1 MPNLLAVMATGQNAV
16 LVAPPGAGKTT
27 SVPLALLAAG
37 FSKILLLEP
46 RRLAARAAATR
57 MAFLLGEVLGAR
69 IGFTTRLETKKSA
82 ATVVEVITE
91 GLLTSRLLT
100 DPGLSGIACVIFDEV
115 HERSLEADLALA
127 LVLDL
132 QRTLRPEL
140 RILAMSATA
149 DTGPLAARLEARI
162 VESAGKIFP
171 VAVRHAGRD
180 IPTVREL
187 PEAMA
192 KAVREAFTAH
202 EGDILAFLPG
212 MAEIRRTQTALS
224 GLPALILPLH
234 GDLSAAAQDAALRQH
249 DSRRVVLATSIA
261 ETSLTVPGVRI
272 VIDGGFRRVPR
283 LDAATGLSR
292 LATVRI
298 SRAAAAQRAGRAG
311 REAPGIAVRLWS
323 EALHRGLAPF
333 DRPEILDAELSGL
346 ELSCLAWGV
355 PSENLPFLD
364 APPAGAVN
372 AARALLR
379 DLGAV
384 TEAFRLTQ
392 AGRDMA
398 RLRAAPRLAAMM
410 HFAKTPAQ
418 KALAGDIA
426 AILEERDF
434 LPRDASADILLRL
447 EVLAGTGEGDRA
459 ILSRVRQAAKI
470 YRARL
475 GAGGAPPAGA
485 APAGDAGALLAA
497 AFPDRVA
504 QSRGEPGA
512 YRLAGG
518 GSGNLPPNDPLARH
532 RLVAVAALEPKGA
545 KIRLAAALQPE
556 NLPDSLTHRLKISRE
571 TAFDATTGGVLTRQR
586 TRLGA
591 LVLADKTLPADAEET
606 RLALAA
612 AAAARLDKLL
622 ASEPVKNLLA
632 RVTLMRGIE
641 DGWPDFSPAALA
653 ATVTD
658 WLAPHLAGMT
668 NFRDVQALDFCAI
681 LKNALGYQRAA
692 TLDKALP
699 PFLDFPAGRVP
710 VDYTGPLPLAAAK
723 AKLFYGTDETPRLA
737 NGKLPL
743 QIALLSPALR
753 PIAVTADLAA
763 FWRAGWKDARKDM
776 RGRYPKHDWPEEP
789 WRPAS
794 FLLQSKR
801 D

>member
-283 LDAATGLSR
+283 LDSATGLSR

-384 TEAFRLTQ
+384 TDSFRLTQ

-475 GAGGAPPAGA
+475 GAGGAPPAG
-485 APAGDAGALLAA
+485 DAGALLAA
-497 AFPDRVA
+497 AFPDRIA

-518 GSGNLPPNDPLARH
+518 GSGNLPPNAPLARH

-653 ATVTD
+653 ARVTD

-668 NFRDVQALDFCAI
+668 NFRDVQALDFCAL
-681 LKNALGYQRAA
+681 LKNSLGYQRAA
-692 TLDKALP
+692 ALDKALP
-699 PFLDFPAGRVP
+699 PFLEFPAGRVP

-789 WRPAS
+789 WRPAAS
-794 FLLQSKR
+794 GP
-801 D
+801 